1 MPLILFLLLI
11 IVCLLFVLRKLRI
24 INRDLK
30 LKIAEDVQFL
40 QQISRIDPVTQ
51 VMDQQQF
58 SHLLSQEW
66 QRARRSQKPLAVIVC
81 DVDYLGLFNST
92 HGQLAGDEA
101 LFAIAQTLDSTV
113 KRAGECVGRLG
124 GDEFWIL
131 LPNINQNDAV
141 DLAKLLQSK
150 IHGLAIA
157 HEASPISE
165 IMTVSMGLSSILPT
179 ESLYL
184 QDFQRAVELACAE
197 AKTEGRDR
205 WCVTD

>member
-1 MPLILFLLLI
+1 MPLIFFLVFI
-11 IVCLLFVLRKLRI
+11 IICLLFVLRKLRR

-58 SHLLSQEW
+58 SRLLSQEW
-66 QRARRSQKPLAVIVC
+66 QRARRNQQPLAVIVC

-92 HGQLAGDEA
+92 HSQLAGDEA

-131 LPNINQNDAV
+131 LPNINQSDAV
-141 DLAKLLQSK
+141 DLAALLQKK

-165 IMTVSMGLSSILPT
+165 IMTVSMGLGSIIPAEET
-179 ESLYL
+179 YL
-184 QDFQRAVELACAE
+184 QDFQRAVELACVK
-197 AKTEGRDR
+197 AKDEGRDR
-205 WCVTD
+205 WCVPD

>member
-1 MPLILFLLLI
+1 MPLILFLLFI
-11 IVCLLFVLRKLRI
+11 IICLLFVLRKLRL
-24 INRDLK
+24 INQGLK

-40 QQISRIDPVTQ
+40 QQISRVDPLTQ

-66 QRARRSQKPLAVIVC
+66 QRARRNQQPLAVILC

-92 HGQLAGDEA
+92 HGQLAGDDA

-131 LPNINQNDAV
+131 LPNINQSDAV

-165 IMTVSMGLSSILPT
+165 IMTVSMGLGSVIPADET
-179 ESLYL
+179 YL
-184 QDFQRAVELACAE
+184 QDFQRAVELACGKAKE
-197 AKTEGRDR
+197 AGRDR

>member
-1 MPLILFLLLI
+1 MPLILFLLFM
-11 IVCLLFVLRKLRI
+11 IVCLLFVLRKLRM
-24 INRDLK
+24 INQELQ

-66 QRARRSQKPLAVIVC
+66 QRARRNQQPLAVIVC

-92 HGQLAGDEA
+92 HSHLAGDEA

-124 GDEFWIL
+124 GDEFWLL
-131 LPNINQNDAV
+131 LPNINQKDAV
-141 DLAKLLQSK
+141 DLAELLQSK

-165 IMTVSMGLSSILPT
+165 IMTVSMGLGSVIPAKET
-179 ESLYL
+179 YL
-184 QDFQRAVELACAE
+184 QDFQRAVELACVK
-197 AKTEGRDR
+197 AKDEGRDR
-205 WCVTD
+205 WRVTD